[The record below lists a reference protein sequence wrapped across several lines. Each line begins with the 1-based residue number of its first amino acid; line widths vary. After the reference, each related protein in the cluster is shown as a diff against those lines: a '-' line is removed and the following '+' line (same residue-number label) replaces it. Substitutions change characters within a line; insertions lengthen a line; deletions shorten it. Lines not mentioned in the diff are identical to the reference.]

1 MHINIQNIEELIF
14 HDKEIWRKMPDMV
27 HLRDQWRMSR
37 ISPVL
42 RAMGRKSVLDFL
54 GKVKASHEDI
64 ISEHFGTR
72 VTIDR
77 IERHLVRNDEF
88 LVEDDHVDFKLHDF
102 YTGFSTYRKEGRVY
116 VTFWR

>member
-1 MHINIQNIEELIF
+1 MHINIQNVEELIF
-14 HDKEIWRKMPDMV
+14 HNKEIWRKMPDLI

-42 RAMGRKSVLDFL
+42 RAMGRKCILDFL
-54 GKVKASHEDI
+54 RSAKGVHEDI
-64 ISEHFGTR
+64 ISEHFGTH

-77 IERHLVRNDEF
+77 IDRHLVHSTEF
-88 LVEDDHVDFKLHDF
+88 GVEDDHVDFDLQDD
-102 YTGFSTYRKEGRVY
+102 YTAFSTFRKEGKVY